1 MAGFHRCPR
10 RHVVGVLV
18 AAISFCVAT
27 SADAQT
33 TWSATPANGN
43 LNDAGNW
50 AGGSLPATTSA
61 WVFGSSSATT
71 LTNDFTAGRANN
83 GITFAADAGSYTI
96 SGNSI
101 ALNGTITNTTALTQ
115 TINADLTISAT
126 RSLALSASGGTLV
139 LGGNISGAGGVTA
152 TGPGSGVSSLTLSG
166 SNAFA
171 GTVTANQR
179 VGLNI
184 NNPYALG
191 SASLLTVRNTGV
203 IDNTSGADIQLA
215 KTHNILVG
223 GNDGGFTFNTTRS
236 LDFGDNTFSYTNNMG
251 LTVNGSRTITLGS
264 LTPSG
269 ASASTWAFTK
279 AGTGILTLRNA
290 ASASMAGAVTLSGGV
305 VQIGND
311 RSLGDG
317 AITFSGATL
326 QSLNGPRVLSNT
338 ISLGGVTATP
348 SIVSGTNSVSFS
360 GAVTGATGNPR
371 VLSNNLAPTALL
383 TITNLGLNADTTNAR
398 NLTLSGSGNTLI
410 TGTISNGN
418 ASRAQNLIVDNT
430 GITTISG
437 TSSYGGTTQVNG
449 GTLVFRSTAAKAA
462 GTVTAAAGGSIGL
475 GVGGSGDYSSA
486 NVAALFGNTLTGF
499 TMNAASGVAVDTTA
513 GDFTISDVLAG
524 SRSFS
529 KLGANTL
536 VLSASNTFNGTSAV
550 RQGRLVVNGRVA
562 GAVNVDSGAV
572 LGGSG
577 AVGGLATITGTH
589 APGNSPGVQTFE
601 SGISYQAGSTLAWEL
616 WGNTAT
622 QGAGTLASPFTF
634 DQVLVT
640 GSSLSIA
647 PTASLSLDFGALA
660 GGSVVDWDNG
670 FWSANRSWT
679 VIDVTAGSATAADA
693 TLFTLLGSPSSWV
706 DASGQS
712 LDSSV
717 RSGASFSVSR
727 AADGDVLLS
736 YVVPV
741 PEPEAILMAGVGI
754 AVAGRSLWKRRRR
767 RCTP

>member
-1 MAGFHRCPR
+1 MAGFHRFPLR
-10 RHVVGVLV
+10 QAVGVLV

-43 LNDAGNW
+43 LNDTGNW
-50 AGGSLPATTSA
+50 VGGSLPATNSA
-61 WVFGSSSATT
+61 WVFGSSNTTT
-71 LTNDFTAGRANN
+71 LTNDFASGRANN

-101 ALNGTITNTTALTQ
+101 ALNNTITNNTALTQ
-115 TINADLTISAT
+115 TINANLTLSGG
-126 RSLALSASGGTLV
+126 RSIALSATNGNLV
-139 LGGNISGAGGVTA
+139 LGGNISGAGGLTLSGPASGTA
-152 TGPGSGVSSLTLSG
+152 SLTLSG
-166 SNAFA
+166 SNSFA
-171 GTVTANQR
+171 GNVTSNVR
-179 VGLNI
+179 VVLNI
-184 NNPYALG
+184 NNPSALG
-191 SASLLTVRNTGV
+191 SASLLTVRNSGV

-215 KTHNILVG
+215 TTHNILVG
-223 GNDGGFTFNTTRS
+223 GGDGGFTFNTTRS
-236 LDFGDNTFSYTNNMG
+236 LDFGDNTFSYNNNMG
-251 LTVNGSRTITLGS
+251 LTINGSRTITLGS
-264 LTPSG
+264 LTPFG
-269 ASASTWAFTK
+269 ASTSTLTFNK
-279 AGTGILTLRNA
+279 AGTGVLALRNA
-290 ASASMAGAVTLSGGV
+290 ASASMAGAVTLSAGI
-305 VQIGND
+305 VQLGHD

-317 AITFSGATL
+317 AITFSGAAL
-326 QSLNGPRVLSNT
+326 QSLNGARVLSNT
-338 ISLGGVTATP
+338 ISIGGQTATP

-360 GAVTGATGNPR
+360 GAVTGGGSNPR
-371 VLSNNLAPTALL
+371 VLANNLTPNALL
-383 TITNLGLNADTTNAR
+383 TITNLGLNADTVQTR
-398 NLTLSGSGNTLI
+398 SFTLSGSGNTLI

-418 ASRAQNLIVDNT
+418 ASRAQNLIIDNT

-462 GTVTAAAGGSIGL
+462 GTVTAAAAGSIGL
-475 GVGGSGDYSSA
+475 GVGGEGYYSSA

-499 TMNAASGVAVDTTA
+499 SMASASGVAVDTTA

-536 VLSASNTFNGTSAV
+536 VLSASNTFNGASAV

-577 AVGGLATITGTH
+577 SIGGLATITGTH

-601 SGISYQAGSTLAWEL
+601 SGISYQARSTLAWEL

-647 PTASLSLDFGALA
+647 PTASLSLDFGTLA

-670 FWSANRSWT
+670 FWSTNRSWT
-679 VIDVTAGSATAADA
+679 LIDVSAGSATAADA

-727 AADGDVLLS
+727 GADGDVLLF
-736 YVVPV
+736 YAVPV
-741 PEPEAILMAGVGI
+741 PEPEAMLMAGVGI